1 MAGQL
6 LSWKT
11 AIRYRAEGALMPNAI
26 PRCSHCGYAL
36 INGHCPI
43 PCKGKPLADDCV
55 AVVQPVTLY
64 WTPKAA

>member
-6 LSWKT
+6 LTWKIS
-11 AIRYRAEGALMPNAI
+11 IRYRAEGAPMPNAI

-36 INGHCPI
+36 IHGQCPI
-43 PCKGKPLADDCV
+43 PCKGKPLADDHV